1 MIKVPV
7 AVREYSGYRAG
18 ERPASFRYEGTVYV
32 ITSVV
37 GLARELTSDGRVVNR
52 FDVLVGDEH
61 FTLLQDETEGQW
73 YLLVEKPL
81 AKKV

>member
-7 AVREYSGYRAG
+7 AVREYSGYRVA
-18 ERPASFRYEGTVYV
+18 ERPASFRYEGAVYV

-37 GLARELTSDGRVVNR
+37 GFVRELTSNGHLVNR
-52 FDVLVGDEH
+52 FDVRVGDEP
-61 FTLLQDETEGQW
+61 FTLLHDETEGQW